1 MALGI
6 RVCLFLVYSF
16 TLAMVCAVLFS
27 GTVQSYNRPPPRKD
41 ISVDYNKD
49 DYHDSSPQQVHISL
63 VGEDQMRVS
72 WITKGSDSEARVDYG
87 VSPGVY
93 GFTKTGTTSSYRY
106 VTYESG
112 SIHDVVIGPLTPN
125 TLYYYRCGGASSP
138 SAELTLKTPPAA
150 FPIKFALAGD
160 LGQTDWTTSTLDHIS
175 KSNYDILLL
184 PGDLSY
190 ADAIQPR
197 WDSFGRLVEQLASQR
212 PWMVTQ
218 GNHEVEKIPLVHTTP
233 FTAYNSRWPMPFQ
246 QSASES
252 NLYYSFDAAARGIH
266 VIMLGS
272 YTDFSHDSAQY
283 KWLEADLRKVNRTKT
298 PWLVVVVHAPWYNS
312 NTAHQGEPESNDMK
326 AAMEELLYSARV
338 DVVFSGHVHAY
349 ERFARVY
356 NDKADKC
363 GPIYITIG
371 DGGNR
376 EGLASE
382 YIDPKPEISIFREAS
397 FGHGQVEFLNGSH
410 AQWTWH
416 RNQDDVAIASDSF
429 WFTSLSFDPS
439 CKL

>member
-1 MALGI
+1 
-6 RVCLFLVYSF
+6 
-16 TLAMVCAVLFS
+16 
-27 GTVQSYNRPPPRKD
+27 
-41 ISVDYNKD
+41 
-49 DYHDSSPQQVHISL
+49 
-63 VGEDQMRVS
+63 MRVS

-87 VSPGVY
+87 VSSGVY

-150 FPIKFALAGD
+150 FPIKFALAD
-160 LGQTDWTTSTLDHIS
+160 DKISHIKIKLRHIVTTGGPVLRRRDPAEVGF
-175 KSNYDILLL
+175 L
-184 PGDLSY
+184 
-190 ADAIQPR
+190 R
-197 WDSFGRLVEQLASQR
+197 ASCR
-212 PWMVTQ
+212 ATRKPAPVDGHQ

-266 VIMLGS
+266 VVMLGS

-326 AAMEELLYSARV
+326 TAMEELLYSARV

-397 FGHGQVEFLNGSH
+397 FGHGQLEFLNGSH

-416 RNQDDVAIASDSF
+416 RNQDDVAIASDSV